1 MNMAVNHAEF
11 AIPVLDGILPH
22 ALVPLRHP
30 GRAPFRL
37 QPAKAMRHWAQFKRD
52 KEQTHLA
59 FSIFNA
65 LPWTGVDAA
74 ASRFLAT
81 EEGRRIYASEP
92 ALPEILDDRAALRRL
107 PKGSLAHDYCD
118 FTEREGLSA
127 AGLVAEYELCR
138 EGRPRINDRIE
149 WYLDRLRD
157 THDLLHILS
166 GFGRDA
172 LGEQCVLSFVFKQR
186 PSWGH
191 LFIAYAG
198 AVVTKRCTGTSAPV
212 LGAVREAQLIGRAC
226 PPIAEQSIRD
236 LLAVQ
241 TDDIRRK
248 FGIRP
253 ARFYAE
259 VHRIWRQEG
268 RDPQMVASQC
278 GIV

>member
-1 MNMAVNHAEF
+1 MNMAVNQAEF
-11 AIPVLDGILPH
+11 AIPVLDGPQPR

-30 GRAPFRL
+30 DRARFRL
-37 QPAKAMRHWAQFKRD
+37 KPAKALRHWADFKRD

-74 ASRFLAT
+74 AARFLAT
-81 EEGRRIYASEP
+81 GEGRRIYASE
-92 ALPEILDDRAALRRL
+92 ASLPEILDDHAALRRM

-138 EGRPRINDRIE
+138 EGRPRIDDRIE

-157 THDLLHILS
+157 SHDLLHILT
-166 GFGRDA
+166 GFNRDA
-172 LGEQCVLSFVFKQR
+172 LGEQCVLAFVFKQR

-198 AVVTKRCTGTSAPV
+198 AVVTKRCTRTRAPV
-212 LGAVREAQLIGRAC
+212 LGAVREAQLIGRNC
-226 PPIAEQSIRD
+226 PPIADQSIRD
-236 LLAVQ
+236 LLSMQ

-253 ARFYAE
+253 ARLYGE
-259 VHRIWRQEG
+259 VHRIWREEG
-268 RDPQMVASQC
+268 LDPRMVASQC